1 MKTRITMHAAFR
13 ILKDTFQSFLD
24 DRALK
29 YSASLSY
36 YTVFSMAPLLLLM
49 ISLAGVFFGREA
61 IQGQVFGEI
70 NGLIGNEAAA
80 QIQDVIKN
88 MELSGKTTLAVIIGV
103 VTLLIGATSV
113 FGEIQDSINIIWRV
127 KAKPKRGWLKLLKDR
142 LLSSSLIVAL
152 GFLLIVS
159 LMVNGVLLALSD
171 WLKNYFP
178 DVTLI
183 IFQGINILIGFI
195 VITTLFGVIFKVLP
209 DAKIAWKDVRAGAF
223 FTACLFM
230 LGRYLIGLYIHYSG
244 TASAYG
250 AAGSLIV
257 ILVWVYYTAAILY
270 FGAEFTRVYA
280 EYVGAR
286 IEPAEF
292 AVYVEQQEKEKDV
305 AVLPD
310 TAKPDAEVIVKP
322 EEKQASK
329 PKAKTA
335 SKSPAKSTE
344 KDKAKPK
351 KKDKK

>member
-1 MKTRITMHAAFR
+1 MHAAFR
-13 ILKDTFQSFLD
+13 ILKDTFNSFLD
-24 DRALK
+24 DRGLK
-29 YSASLSY
+29 FSASLSY
-36 YTVFSMAPLLLLM
+36 YTVFSLAPLLLLM
-49 ISLAGVFFGREA
+49 ISLASVFFGREA

-80 QIQDVIKN
+80 QIQDIIKN
-88 MELSGKTTLAVIIGV
+88 MELSGKTTLAVIIGG
-103 VTLLIGATSV
+103 VTLLIGATSI
-113 FGEIQDSINIIWRV
+113 FGEIQDSINSIWRV
-127 KAKPKRGWLKLLKDR
+127 KAKPKRGWVKLIKDR

-183 IFQGINILIGFI
+183 IFQIINVLISFI

-209 DAKIAWKDVRAGAF
+209 DAKIAWKDVRAGSF

-230 LGRYLIGLYIHYSG
+230 LGRYLIGLYINYSG

-280 EYVGAR
+280 EYTGAR
-286 IEPAEF
+286 IEPADY
-292 AVYVEQQEKEKDV
+292 AVYVEQHEKEKDV
-305 AVLPD
+305 AVLPE
-310 TAKPDAEVIVKP
+310 TAKPDAEVIVPPETKP
-322 EEKQASK
+322 TPKTKVKSTVKTKQ
-329 PKAKTA
+329 KAKN
-335 SKSPAKSTE
+335 
-344 KDKAKPK
+344 KDGK
-351 KKDKK
+351 

>member
-1 MKTRITMHAAFR
+1 MKTEITMHAAFR
-13 ILKDTFQSFLD
+13 ILKDTFNGFLE

-29 YSASLSY
+29 FSASLSY
-36 YTVFSMAPLLLLM
+36 YTVFSLAPLLLLL

-61 IQGQVFGEI
+61 IQGKIFGEI
-70 NGLIGNEAAA
+70 NGIIGNDAAA
-80 QIQDVIKN
+80 QIQEIIRN
-88 MELSGKTTLAVIIGV
+88 MELSGETTLALIIGSI
-103 VTLLIGATSV
+103 TLVIGATSV
-113 FGEIQDSINIIWRV
+113 FGEIQDSINIIWKV
-127 KAKPKRGWLKLLKDR
+127 KAKPKRGWLKLLQDR
-142 LLSSSLIVAL
+142 LLSSSLIVGL

-159 LMVNGVLLALSD
+159 LVINGALVALSD
-171 WLKNYFP
+171 WLKGYFP
-178 DVTLI
+178 DVTI
-183 IFQGINILIGFI
+183 IAFQILNILIGFI

-230 LGRYLIGLYIHYSG
+230 LGRYLIGLYINYSG

-280 EYVGAR
+280 EYMGAK
-286 IEPAEF
+286 IEPADY

-322 EEKQASK
+322 EPKPVPKTVKKPAKTTDTPK
-329 PKAKTA
+329 PKTK
-335 SKSPAKSTE
+335 
-344 KDKAKPK
+344 KADGK
-351 KKDKK
+351 

>member
-1 MKTRITMHAAFR
+1 MHAAFR
-13 ILKDTFQSFLD
+13 ILKDTFNGFLD
-24 DRALK
+24 DRGLK
-29 YSASLSY
+29 FSASLSY
-36 YTVFSMAPLLLLM
+36 YTIFSLAPLLLLM
-49 ISLAGVFFGREA
+49 ISLASVFFGREA
-61 IQGQVFGEI
+61 IQGKVFGEI
-70 NGLIGNEAAA
+70 NGLIGNQAAA

-88 MELSGKTTLAVIIGV
+88 MELSGETTLAVIIGG
-103 VTLLIGATSV
+103 VTLLIGATSI
-113 FGEIQDSINIIWRV
+113 FGEIQDSINSIWRV
-127 KAKPKRGWLKLLKDR
+127 KAKPKRGWVKLLKDR

-159 LMVNGVLLALSD
+159 LIINGALLALSD

-183 IFQGINILIGFI
+183 IFQIINVVISFI

-230 LGRYLIGLYIHYSG
+230 LGRYLIGLYINYSG

-280 EYVGAR
+280 EYTGAR
-286 IEPAEF
+286 IEPAEY
-292 AVYVEQQEKEKDV
+292 AVYVEQHEKEKEV
-305 AVLPD
+305 AVLPE
-310 TAKPDAEVIVKP
+310 TAKPDAEVIVAP
-322 EEKQASK
+322 EAKSK
-329 PKAKTA
+329 PKTKVKST
-335 SKSPAKSTE
+335 SKSS
-344 KDKAKPK
+344 AKPVVK
-351 KKDKK
+351 TKPKPKNANGK